1 MQIFSIL
8 LVVAGLIALASSLV
22 PLVAICRHKT
32 GYRMGWR
39 GMFALVLVFIIGY
52 IFFCY
57 HLIYQP
63 LTFMDLILAGIF
75 SGGGLFV
82 ALVSRM
88 SLASL
93 NELQATALEHK
104 EQALHDELTG
114 LPNRK
119 SLMLALANTAAASG
133 RKDAHFAVI
142 VMDLNGFKEVN
153 DTLGHQAG
161 DVALQIIAPRL
172 SNQLR
177 ASDTVCRMG
186 GDEFAVILP
195 QAGVEESGLVAK
207 KILAAIAEPM
217 ILENNKITLGISIGI
232 ALSPLHACDGN
243 TLLRYADIAMY
254 HAKQQKTGIEIYSKK
269 IDKSSI
275 NELSNIPEIL
285 QALKDKK
292 LEVYY
297 QPVLANEALIGFE
310 VSLRWHKEDGSVIL
324 TRDFIRPLVD
334 LGASWPLIEY
344 VVDDAFSCFGAWR
357 EQYTSDFN
365 LRLNLF
371 LGGVDENQFCEFMVS
386 KAHQYKIPTSNIMIE
401 VVESLFW
408 RKAIINLLAT
418 LHNRG
423 FKTAIDDFGDDGARL
438 LPLRYAVLDEIK
450 LGQSIINS
458 AVIEPVDAIFIN
470 TISSFCKQMNIS
482 FVVPNVQNELTLIKL
497 KEMGIDQVQ
506 GDALCPFI
514 SAGEMNEW
522 LSRYSKNN
530 ESMDNKL

>member
-1 MQIFSIL
+1 MQIFSVF

-22 PLVAICRHKT
+22 PLAAICRHKT

-39 GMFALVLVFIIGY
+39 GMFALVLVFILGY

-57 HLIYQP
+57 HLMFQT

-75 SGGGLFV
+75 AGGGLFV

-93 NELQATALEHK
+93 NELQETALEH
-104 EQALHDELTG
+104 EQQALHDELTG

-119 SLMLALANTAAASG
+119 SLMLTLASTAAASG
-133 RKDAHFAVI
+133 REDAHFAVI

-161 DVALQIIAPRL
+161 DVALQILAPRL
-172 SNQLR
+172 SKQLR
-177 ASDTVCRMG
+177 VSDTVCRMG

-195 QAGVEESGLVAK
+195 QAGREESILVAK

-217 ILENNKITLGISIGI
+217 VVENKKITLGISIGI
-232 ALSPLHACDGN
+232 ALSPHHASDAH
-243 TLLRYADIAMY
+243 TLLRYADISMY
-254 HAKQQKTGIEIYSKK
+254 QAKQQKTGIEIYSKK
-269 IDKSSI
+269 IDKTSI
-275 NELSNIPEIL
+275 NELSNISEIL

-292 LEVYY
+292 LVVYY
-297 QPVLANEALIGFE
+297 QPVLANETLKGLE

-324 TRDFIRPLVD
+324 ARDFIKPLVD

-344 VVDDAFSCFGAWR
+344 VVDEAFSYFSAWR
-357 EQYTSDFN
+357 GQYKIDFN

-371 LGGVDENQFCEFMVS
+371 LGGVDGNQFCEFMVS
-386 KAHQYKIPTSNIMIE
+386 KADQYKIPTSNIMIE

-408 RKAIINLLAT
+408 RKAIISLLAT
-418 LHNRG
+418 LHSRG
-423 FKTAIDDFGDDGARL
+423 FKTAIDDFGDNGARL
-438 LPLRYAVLDEIK
+438 LPLRNAVLDEIK
-450 LGQSIINS
+450 LGQSIIDS
-458 AVIEPVDAIFIN
+458 AAISPTDAIFIN
-470 TISSFCKQMNIS
+470 TIKIFCDQMNIS
-482 FVVPNVQNELTLIKL
+482 FVVPNVQDESTLAKL
-497 KEMGIDQVQ
+497 KEMGIDKVQ

-514 SAGEMNEW
+514 SASEMNEW
-522 LSRYSKNN
+522 LSNYSK
-530 ESMDNKL
+530 

>member
-32 GYRMGWR
+32 GYRMGWL

-57 HLIYQP
+57 HLMFQP

-119 SLMLALANTAAASG
+119 SLMLALSNTAAASG

-195 QAGVEESGLVAK
+195 QAGVEESVLVAK

-217 ILENNKITLGISIGI
+217 VLENKKITLGISIGI
-232 ALSPLHACDGN
+232 ALSPLHVCDGN

-292 LEVYY
+292 LVVYY
-297 QPVLANEALIGFE
+297 QPVLANESLKGIE
-310 VSLRWHKEDGSVIL
+310 VSLRWHKDDGSVIL

-344 VVDDAFSCFGAWR
+344 VVNDAFSSFSAWR

-386 KAHQYKIPTSNIMIE
+386 KAHQYNIPTSNIMIE

-458 AVIEPVDAIFIN
+458 AVIEPADAIFIN

-514 SAGEMNEW
+514 SAGEMNGW

-530 ESMDNKL
+530 ERMNNKL